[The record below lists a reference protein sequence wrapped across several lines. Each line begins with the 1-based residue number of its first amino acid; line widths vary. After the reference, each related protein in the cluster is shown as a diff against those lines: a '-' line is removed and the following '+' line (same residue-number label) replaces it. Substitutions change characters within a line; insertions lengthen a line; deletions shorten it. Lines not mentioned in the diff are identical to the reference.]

1 MLHKEIVT
9 LPNTDLEVE
18 VVFYYSPAV
27 RGRQYMPNGDPGYE
41 DEPAELEI
49 EQIIVNKCCIMEA
62 LSEDTINLI
71 EERLLDQDYNSEY

>member
-49 EQIIVNKCCIMEA
+49 EQIIVKTDATGLAGGTNFTILSNKIK
-62 LSEDTINLI
+62 
-71 EERLLDQDYNSEY
+71 